1 MGTKFCVTGTV
12 TEELLSLFI
21 LIKEGG
27 EVADNGGLFLAHIPA
42 PPLPTRSWQSLIL
55 SAPGATNE
63 KMEGQTPGW
72 LPAVAKTRV
81 EALSVLPA
89 PSYPRIAA

>member
-1 MGTKFCVTGTV
+1 M
-12 TEELLSLFI
+12 FI

-27 EVADNGGLFLAHIPA
+27 EVADNCGLFLAHIPA
-42 PPLPTRSWQSLIL
+42 LPPPLPTRSWQSLIL
-55 SAPGATNE
+55 RAPGATNE

-72 LPAVAKTRV
+72 LPAVVKTRV
-81 EALSVLPA
+81 QVLPVLPA

>member
-1 MGTKFCVTGTV
+1 M
-12 TEELLSLFI
+12 EELLSLFI

-42 PPLPTRSWQSLIL
+42 PPPPPPTRSWQLLIL

-72 LPAVAKTRV
+72 LPAIAKTSV
-81 EALSVLPA
+81 QALSVLPA